1 MRHAYLSRG
10 RVCPPSGE
18 TAEEQARRASERG
31 GEESSSAARLA
42 AAFAEEDA
50 EIEARIGGTAVMAY
64 RFKCQHCGSQFSL
77 EQQKDDH
84 EAECAKAGASSRVK
98 PTASNG
104 DQRACKYCGE
114 VQPTFAEYGRHRW
127 AVHREEVLA
136 ELAAKREQRK
146 ADEKK
151 IDGAIAGKKAD
162 KAPRASPQRRRRSP
176 PLTQPNGG
184 TCPTCGGVIPASTA
198 QLVHELTASGISEL
212 LAFEAA
218 RIARRVLGAGA
229 AA

>member
-1 MRHAYLSRG
+1 
-10 RVCPPSGE
+10 VE
-18 TAEEQARRASERG
+18 DQARRHSERG

-42 AAFAEEDA
+42 AVWAEQDA
-50 EIEARIGGTAVMAY
+50 EIEARIGGTAAMSY
-64 RFKCQHCGSQFSL
+64 RFKCRHCGSQFSL

-84 EAECAKAGASSRVK
+84 EAECAKAGAGSRAK
-98 PTASNG
+98 ATASNG
-104 DQRACKYCGE
+104 HQRICKYCGE
-114 VQPTFAEYGRHRW
+114 LQPTFADYGRHRW

-136 ELAAKREQRK
+136 ELATKREQGK
-146 ADEKK
+146 ADKKK

-162 KAPRASPQRRRRSP
+162 KAPRASPQRGRTSP
-176 PLTQPNGG
+176 PLTQPNAG

-198 QLVHELTASGISEL
+198 QLVHELTVAGISEV

>member
-1 MRHAYLSRG
+1 MS
-10 RVCPPSGE
+10 
-18 TAEEQARRASERG
+18 
-31 GEESSSAARLA
+31 
-42 AAFAEEDA
+42 
-50 EIEARIGGTAVMAY
+50 Y
-64 RFKCQHCGSQFSL
+64 RFKCRHCGSEFSL

-84 EAECAKAGASSRVK
+84 EAECAKAGAGSRAK

-114 VQPTFAEYGRHRW
+114 VQPTFADYGRHRW

-136 ELAAKREQRK
+136 EMATKRNQRK
-146 ADEKK
+146 ADENK
-151 IDGAIAGKKAD
+151 IGGAIAGKKGD
-162 KAPRASPQRRRRSP
+162 KAPRASPQRRRTSP

-198 QLVHELTASGISEL
+198 QLVHELTAAGISEV

-218 RIARRVLGAGA
+218 RIARRILSGRETA
-229 AA
+229 A